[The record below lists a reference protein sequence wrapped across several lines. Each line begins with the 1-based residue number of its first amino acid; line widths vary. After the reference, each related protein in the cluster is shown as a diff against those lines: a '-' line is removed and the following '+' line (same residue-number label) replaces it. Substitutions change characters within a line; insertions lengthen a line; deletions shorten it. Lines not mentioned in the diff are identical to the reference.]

1 MIYTDS
7 LGNPAPTAGISHF
20 GGSYGRGG
28 YLALHTTAKTNP
40 DAGKRWDNTPA
51 AIATI
56 AAWADAR
63 GYDIVESRDGYG
75 AYRASL
81 THRETARALATIK
94 ASEDAMFSGAERG
107 YVRLGDLPSGGRSRN
122 RATGGYEAGVS
133 VFAAEITQSGRWRPI
148 LDTPQQVGSY
158 LSLLADDRPAY
169 RVYGEVVGTGGDGEP
184 VMCVERTELLG

>member
-28 YLALHTTAKTNP
+28 YLSLATTATNNP
-40 DAGKRWDNTPA
+40 DAGKRWDNNPDD
-51 AIATI
+51 IATI
-56 AAWADAR
+56 TAWADAH
-63 GYDIVESRDGYG
+63 GYDIAEGRDGYG

-81 THRETARALATIK
+81 THRETAQALATVK
-94 ASEDAMFSGAERG
+94 SREDAVFSGAERG

-122 RATGGYEAGVS
+122 RATGGNEAGVS
-133 VFAAEITQSGRWRPI
+133 VFVAEIAPDGRWRPI
-148 LDTPQQVGSY
+148 LCTPQQTGSY

-169 RVYGEVVGTGGDGEP
+169 RVFGEVVGTGGDGEP
-184 VMCVERTELLG
+184 VMCVERIERL